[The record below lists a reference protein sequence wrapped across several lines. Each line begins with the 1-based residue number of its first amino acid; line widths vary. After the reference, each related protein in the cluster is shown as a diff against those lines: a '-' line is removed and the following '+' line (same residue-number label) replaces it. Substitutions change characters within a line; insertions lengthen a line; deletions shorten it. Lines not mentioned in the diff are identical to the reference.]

1 MCEYNSNII
10 DRLIPPPPTNFDVGH
25 IPQFGSLGG
34 LCSMTRGAVAPLVC
48 MLKKALLDRVTLSV
62 TVVTIAR
69 ALDNEKMSLCVA
81 HARVVSRNMT

>member
-25 IPQFGSLGG
+25 NGSLGG

-48 MLKKALLDRVTLSV
+48 MLKKALDRGVLQ
-62 TVVTIAR
+62 AQREER
-69 ALDNEKMSLCVA
+69 AGKVGHRDQLKLIICANNAYLK
-81 HARVVSRNMT
+81 